1 MSESSNNKSFIS
13 FSKTLIFSSL
23 FSLLLLL
30 VVIVV
35 ASVILKNAN
44 FSEQIYEF
52 IAPVAYFCLGFFST
66 KITTARYS
74 HTLLPIIIAQVA
86 LNVLILALLT
96 LITTK
101 QAPSLSKIA
110 FSYLIIFV
118 SSLISLVFS
127 RKHHQKNK

>member
-52 IAPVAYFCLGFFST
+52 IAPVASFCLDFF
-66 KITTARYS
+66 
-74 HTLLPIIIAQVA
+74 
-86 LNVLILALLT
+86 
-96 LITTK
+96 
-101 QAPSLSKIA
+101 
-110 FSYLIIFV
+110 
-118 SSLISLVFS
+118 
-127 RKHHQKNK
+127 